1 VNKPRERAKDDAAE
15 AGISFRQFVWLWNRA
30 QGQTTPALHLE
41 IAEWLGRCW
50 EQGDRQL
57 VLLVFRNAGKSTLVG
72 IFCAWLL
79 LNDPD
84 LRILV
89 LAAEHDLARKMV
101 RNVKRIIERH
111 PLTRRLVPRHADQWA
126 ADQFTVCR
134 PLTQRDP
141 SLLARGISANVTGS
155 RADVVIC
162 DDVEVPNT
170 CTTPHKRAELR
181 DRLREIDYVLVPG
194 GLQLYIGTPHSYY
207 SIYVDQPRAELGEQA
222 PFLSGYQRLCI
233 PVLDEH
239 GESRWPERFP
249 LEQIEAIR
257 RKSGP
262 AKFDSQMLLR
272 PQSVE
277 QVRLDPER
285 LVRYDAGLD
294 YRQGNGEAIL
304 SIAGRRMVSATGWWD
319 PAYGAPAAGDASVV
333 AAVFVDG
340 DGGYWLHGIRY
351 LHHEPALVGEVD
363 EATQLCRQVA
373 RFAEQMHLP
382 SISVET
388 NGLGRF
394 LPALLRREL
403 HALGVNCP
411 VVEHVSHRSKDQRI
425 LDAFDPLLAASM
437 LRAHAGVWATRFI
450 EEMREWRPGRAC
462 RDDGL
467 DAVSGCI
474 LAEPVRL
481 QRFTPARRPDWRPGR
496 SLQAAATDFQL

>member
-1 VNKPRERAKDDAAE
+1 MTSQNGRGEDEAAPQ
-15 AGISFRQFVWLWNRA
+15 AIRFCQFVWLWNRV

-41 IAEWLGRCW
+41 IAEWLGRHW
-50 EQGDRQL
+50 EQGDRRL
-57 VLLVFRNAGKSTLVG
+57 LLLVFRNAGKSTLVG

-101 RNVKRIIERH
+101 RNVQRIIERH
-111 PLTRRLVPRHADQWA
+111 PLTRALVPRRADQWA

-134 PLTQRDP
+134 RLTQRDP
-141 SLLARGISANVTGS
+141 SLLARGIGGNITGS

-170 CTTPHKRAELR
+170 CATPHKRAELR
-181 DRLREIDYVLVPG
+181 QRLREIEYVLVPG
-194 GLQLYIGTPHSYY
+194 GLQLYVGTPHSYY
-207 SIYVDQPRAELGEQA
+207 SIYVDRPRAEIGEQA
-222 PFLSGYQRLCI
+222 PFLAEYRRLCI
-233 PVLDEH
+233 PLLDAA
-239 GESRWPERFP
+239 GQSRWPER
-249 LEQIEAIR
+249 LSLDQIEAIR
-257 RKSGP
+257 RQSGP
-262 AKFDSQMLLR
+262 AKFESQMMLR

-277 QVRLDPER
+277 EMRLDPDR
-285 LVRYDAGLD
+285 LVRYDAALD
-294 YRQGNGEAIL
+294 YQQRNGEAFL

-319 PAYGAPAAGDASVV
+319 PAYGAPGIGDASVV

-340 DGGYWLHGIRY
+340 DGGYWLQGVRY
-351 LHHEPALVGEVD
+351 LSHDPALVGEVD

-373 RFAEQMHLP
+373 RFVEQMHLP
-382 SISVET
+382 SITIET

-403 HALGVNCP
+403 HVSGLACP

-425 LDAFDPLLAASM
+425 LDAFDPLLAAGM
-437 LRAHAGVWATRFI
+437 LRAHAGIWTTRFI
-450 EEMREWRPGRAC
+450 EEMREWRPGRRC

-467 DAVSGCI
+467 DAVSGCL

-481 QRFTPARRPDWRPGR
+481 RRYAPGARPDWRPGR
-496 SLQAAATDFQL
+496 SLRVATTDFRL